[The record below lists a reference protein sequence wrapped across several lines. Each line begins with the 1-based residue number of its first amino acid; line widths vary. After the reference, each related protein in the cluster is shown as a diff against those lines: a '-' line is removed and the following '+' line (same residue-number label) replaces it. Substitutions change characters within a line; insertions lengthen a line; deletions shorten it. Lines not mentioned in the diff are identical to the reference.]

1 MSSNKLMKQKNKIN
15 NQKKLYKTKKKKKDN
30 NPKPKDLAKNDENDY
45 CNVRLEES
53 SPTTTNY
60 NIIK

>member
-1 MSSNKLMKQKNKIN
+1 MSSNKLLKQKKKIN
-15 NQKKLYKTKKKKKDN
+15 DPNKLYKKNKKKDN
-30 NPKPKDLAKNDENDY
+30 YPKPKDLAKNDEHDY

-60 NIIK
+60 NIIIK